1 MKNIFTILVLGLVLI
16 FVVSCRNPTGFK
28 QISSSHSNI
37 HFVNELHD
45 SDSLSILDYLYF
57 YNGGGVAIGDI
68 NNDGLQDIF
77 FTSNRKGGNKLY
89 LNKGNFQFEDITAK
103 AGVKGEA
110 DWSTGVS
117 MADVNGDGLLDIY
130 VCTVSGK
137 LNLKGHNELYINN
150 GNLSF
155 TEKSAEYGLDFSDYS
170 TQAVFFDYDKD
181 GDLDCY
187 LLNQSD
193 HTVDVIPD
201 TSLRRIV
208 NEKAGDK
215 LLRNDNGK
223 FVNVSAQAGIYS
235 SGLGYGLGIA
245 VADLNN
251 DGWDDIYVGNDFHE
265 NDYYYVNNHDGTF
278 SEKSQAAFGHFSRF
292 SMGNDVADYNNDGLP
307 DIVTADMLPP
317 DESILKTYM
326 GDDALDIYQLRLIK
340 KGFQFQYSRNALQR
354 NNDGEHF
361 SEIGLYSGIS
371 ATDWSWA
378 PLLADFDNDGIK
390 DLFVSNGIM
399 RRPTDLD
406 FLKFI
411 YNENVQTQLQQ
422 SRKMDA
428 QVLKLIPEGKSH
440 NYLFKGGADEK
451 FVDQSKSWGFDQL
464 SISNG
469 AAYADLDNDG
479 RLDLVVNKMNEEAG
493 IYQNQSPPKNYLEI
507 SLKGSG
513 KNSFGI
519 GAKIYVFSNGKM
531 QMQEQM
537 LTRGFQSSVSPVL
550 HFGLDSVSIADS
562 LIVVWPDLKFQKL
575 NRIKSNQI
583 LKLNQENA
591 SGFFSEEI
599 LFPVKTPFLKNISSE
614 LGINWKHHE
623 NEFYDFNNQYLIPHE
638 ESTLG
643 PKMAVGD
650 INGDGLDDF
659 FVCGARGSAGA
670 MFVQTKEGKFIQTNQ
685 AIFQND
691 SAFEDVDALLFDA
704 DGDRDLDLYVVSGGN
719 EFSGNSPLLNDRLYI
734 NDGKGNFSKSNSLP
748 PLFENKACVAAAD
761 IDGDG
766 DLDLFVGGRA
776 NAESYGATP
785 KSFLLI
791 NDGKG
796 NFSIASENYAAGLSN
811 VGMVSAAQFVDIN
824 KDGKPDLVI
833 VGEWMPLTIFVN
845 TGKGMQKSKPNC
857 KSSMGNCELSSGLWE
872 SLLITDINGD
882 GYPDIVAGN
891 YGLNSKLT
899 ASDSFPLKL
908 YLCDYDENGKTDQI
922 LAYAK
927 DGKYYSFLGK
937 DELEKQL
944 PVLKKQFLQYK
955 GFAGKTVQ
963 EVFGKKLDSARV
975 LNAYTLGSAYFIN
988 DGKGNFSRKELPF
1001 QSQFSPVFAIR
1012 DLETAK
1018 DHRKS
1023 LLLGG
1028 NFYGVL
1034 PFEGRYDA
1042 SFGNM
1047 LIPQGADSFSNYPLH
1062 FSGFVVKGE
1071 VRDIRV
1077 IKSQSDKPY
1086 IIVARNNDSLA
1097 VFR

>member
-1 MKNIFTILVLGLVLI
+1 MKKNLTIIVLSLVLP
-16 FVVSCRNPTGFK
+16 FFTSCHKTEGFK
-28 QISSSHSNI
+28 KISSSHSNI

-77 FTSNRKGGNKLY
+77 FTSNKKGGNKLY
-89 LNKGNFQFEDITAK
+89 LNKGNFEFEDITEK
-103 AGVKGEA
+103 AGVKGDA
-110 DWSTGVS
+110 DWSTGVT
-117 MADVNGDGLLDIY
+117 MVDINGDGFLDIY

-137 LNLKGHNELYINN
+137 LNLKGHNELYIND
-150 GNLSF
+150 GKLGF
-155 TEKSAEYGLDFSDYS
+155 TERSAEYGLNFSDYS
-170 TQAVFFDYDKD
+170 TQSVFFDYDKD

-201 TSLRRIV
+201 TSLRRVV

-223 FVNVSAQAGIYS
+223 FVDVSSTAGIYS

-278 SEKSQAAFGHFSRF
+278 SESSKASFGHYSRF
-292 SMGNDVADYNNDGLP
+292 SMGNDIADYNNDGLP

-326 GDDALDIYQLRLIK
+326 GDDALDIYQLRLTK
-340 KGFQFQYSRNALQR
+340 KGFQYQYSRNSLQR
-354 NNDGEHF
+354 NNDGDHF

-411 YNENVQTQLQQ
+411 YNEDVQAQLQQ

-440 NYLFKGGADEK
+440 NYFFKGSNNEK
-451 FVDQSKSWGFDQL
+451 FIDLSASWGFDQS

-479 RLDLVVNKMNEEAG
+479 KLDLVLNRMNEEAG
-493 IYQNQSPPKNYLEI
+493 IFRNNSRPKNFLEI

-513 KNSFGI
+513 KNSLGI
-519 GAKIYVFSNGKM
+519 GSKIYLFTNGKM
-531 QMQEQM
+531 QTQEQM
-537 LTRGFQSSVSPVL
+537 LTRGFQSSVSPIL
-550 HFGLDSVSIADS
+550 HFGLDTLTDIDS
-562 LIVVWPDLKFQKL
+562 LLIVWPNQKFQKL
-575 NRIKSNQI
+575 EHVKVNQI
-583 LKLNQENA
+583 LNINQEKA
-591 SGFFSEEI
+591 SGIFSKERI
-599 LFPVKTPFLKNISSE
+599 FRQGKPLLNNISAE
-614 LGINWKHHE
+614 VGINWKHHE

-643 PKMAVGD
+643 PKMAVAD
-650 INGDGLDDF
+650 INRDGLDDIF
-659 FVCGARGSAGA
+659 ICGASGSSAA
-670 MFVQTKEGKFIQTNQ
+670 LFVQNREGKFEQTNRALFQ
-685 AIFQND
+685 AD
-691 SAFEDVDALLFDA
+691 SSFEDVDAVFFDA
-704 DGDRDLDLYVVSGGN
+704 DGDKDLDLYVVSGGN
-719 EFSGNSPLLNDRLYI
+719 EFSGKSALLNDRLYL
-734 NDGKGNFSKSNSLP
+734 NDGKGNFSKSNSIP
-748 PLFENKACVAAAD
+748 TLFENKSCVTVAD
-761 IDGDG
+761 VDGDG
-766 DLDLFVGGRA
+766 DLDLFVGART
-776 NAESYGATP
+776 NAEEYGMIPT
-785 KSFLLI
+785 SFLLL

-796 NFSIASENYAAGLSN
+796 NFTVAPENFAPGLSK
-811 VGMVSAAQFVDIN
+811 VGMVSAAGFADIN
-824 KDGKPDLVI
+824 KDGKPDLVL
-833 VGEWMPLTIFVN
+833 VGEWMPLTVFMN
-845 TGKGMQKSKPNC
+845 TGKGLQKLPSDC
-857 KSSMGNCELSSGLWE
+857 KTSMGNCELSSGWWQ
-872 SLLITDINGD
+872 SLLISDLNGD

-908 YLCDYDENGKTDQI
+908 YLCDYDDNGKTDQI
-922 LAYAK
+922 LAYSR

-944 PVLKKQFLQYK
+944 PILKKQFLQYK

-963 EVFGKKLDSARV
+963 EVFGKKLESARV
-975 LNAYTLGSAYFIN
+975 LNAFTLESTIYMN
-988 DGKGNFSRKELPF
+988 DGKGNFSKKSLPF
-1001 QSQFSPVFAIR
+1001 ECQFAPVFSIR
-1012 DLETAK
+1012 DLDLNGDSSK
-1018 DHRKS
+1018 D
-1023 LLLGG
+1023 LLIGG

-1034 PFEGRYDA
+1034 PYEGRYEA
-1042 SFGNM
+1042 SYGNVLM
-1047 LIPQGADSFSNYPLH
+1047 QNTAGEFSSLPLKS
-1062 FSGFVVKGE
+1062 SGFVVKGE
-1071 VRDIRV
+1071 TRDIRIV
-1077 IKSQSDKPY
+1077 KNVLGKPM
-1086 IIVARNNDSLA
+1086 IFVARNNDSLA
-1097 VFR
+1097 IFK